1 MRGRGPRYEGRFAGP
16 TRRPARRRGFL
27 GKRRPVR
34 PFFRGSATRKG
45 IRGALRARIR
55 RNERRF
61 SLICGLTPHR
71 YGATASIPC
80 QTSHF
85 LASGAPFFQSTP
97 PRAPQPRSLPAET
110 PTPRRNRPP
119 KLAKCRKGPR
129 CAGLSYAGSMY
140 AAGARQALAALQ
152 RRAVAAA
159 GRPSQLFYFISFA
172 ISLAKATG
180 SSRGMPSTTRAR
192 LYSRLA

>member
-1 MRGRGPRYEGRFAGP
+1 MRGRDPRYEGRFAGP
-16 TRRPARRRGFL
+16 TRPLAPRRGFL

-34 PFFRGSATRKG
+34 PFFRGSATRRG

-61 SLICGLTPHR
+61 SLICGLTSHR
-71 YGATASIPC
+71 YGATASTPC

-85 LASGAPFFQSTP
+85 LASGAPFFQSAP
-97 PRAPQPRSLPAET
+97 PRAPRPRSLPAEM

-119 KLAKCRKGPR
+119 KLAKRRKGPR

-140 AAGARQALAALQ
+140 AAGARQAPAALQ
-152 RRAVAAA
+152 RRAVATD

-180 SSRGMPSTTRAR
+180 SSRGMPSTRRAW